1 MPAKRR
7 RPAPVIQWMHTYLF
21 RRADEKAAKAKKKVV
36 GDDLRE
42 YVRDHG
48 IVRADENGNEITGN
62 IEYRLSEPIEVE
74 GEKYYGMEL
83 RKQQPITFD
92 WMAAIELAKKLGW
105 KEEEYGE
112 YVFEIH
118 QDAFYVAN
126 QMGLITDDQLDA
138 LLVDGEPNY
147 SLWPLEM
154 PE

>member
-1 MPAKRR
+1 
-7 RPAPVIQWMHTYLF
+7 
-21 RRADEKAAKAKKKVV
+21 
-36 GDDLRE
+36 
-42 YVRDHG
+42 
-48 IVRADENGNEITGN
+48 
-62 IEYRLSEPIEVE
+62 
-74 GEKYYGMEL
+74 MEL

-138 LLVDGEPNY
+138 LLVEGEPNY